1 MSTLPEFKQILLFE
15 LGDKLFVALADIIN
29 KRMASFTQYKL
40 EIETQIVAM
49 LAQITLRMG
58 TNE

>member
-1 MSTLPEFKQILLFE
+1 LLFE
-15 LGDKLFVALADIIN
+15 LGDKLFVALAEIIN

-40 EIETQIVAM
+40 EIETQIAAM

>member
-29 KRMASFTQYKL
+29 KRIASFTHYKL
-40 EIETQIVAM
+40 EIETEIAAM
-49 LAQITLRMG
+49 LA
-58 TNE
+58 